1 MGFPDEAD
9 PFSQG
14 RGATGDILAGYS
26 SRADLL
32 NSQAEMQRNDA
43 MELMQ
48 RALTNAPQVTAQQG
62 IAAALLA
69 AIPTLGGALIGKA
82 VGSNKIPQGMYG
94 IKGLEPLGMSAG
106 GAMGAEIGNK
116 ASQDFL
122 TRLDRTKE
130 TTPILMA
137 QANLRNQ
144 EANQTASQANQVENA
159 RLNAETDMNMIPL
172 REASQMRLQ
181 SASQAQS
188 LSNQMALKRLTDAA
202 DELTP
207 EGNRAAAEALG
218 LPADKPYTTKELR
231 VITAAKVAAR
241 QQQGQDIRLGG
252 ENFTPPSPP
261 TKQKMEQV
269 LLTKQVGNQY
279 LNELQSI
286 ASTNPDYVTRQIST
300 VLPATQIGAL
310 QKSLDLF
317 AVQVRNARESGVMTE
332 QDFNRY
338 SGYLTIGPLD
348 TFQSVIGRMKELQN
362 VTDLSA
368 KSTLMSAK
376 AGRENVADY
385 EQLLG
390 YSAPST
396 FAELNQDPKAAQ
408 RAALDAKIAALEA
421 QINGQ

>member
-1 MGFPDEAD
+1 MGFPDESD

-130 TTPILMA
+130 TTPIMLA
-137 QANLRNQ
+137 QARLLNDQ
-144 EANQTASQANQVENA
+144 AQQTASQANQVENA

-172 REASQMRLQ
+172 REQSQMRVQ
-181 SASQAQS
+181 AASQAQS
-188 LSNQMALKRLTDAA
+188 LANQLEVQQQRDLIEKLPPELLAKKQLTNEDLIGLNPSQVRV
-202 DELTP
+202 LTQWQ
-207 EGNRAAAEALG
+207 EAQ
-218 LPADKPYTTKELR
+218 R
-231 VITAAKVAAR
+231 R
-241 QQQGQDIRLGG
+241 QQGQDTRLSG
-252 ENFTPPSPP
+252 ENFTPPSVA
-261 TKQKMEQV
+261 TKKKMDDV

-286 ASTNPDYVTRQIST
+286 ASTNPDYITRQIST

-408 RAALDAKIAALEA
+408 RAAIDAKIAALEA